1 MKEIEESLRIIF
13 GADGIRQSSREHLA
27 RYSVLL
33 EMKKGQHLYREREE
47 IVTVYA
53 VVSGTAAL
61 YKMNSMGEKKVIFVL
76 GKGSLLN
83 EEVLQD
89 LPEPVSCEIMESAR
103 ILAIPRKQLLALM
116 ETDARLMRFLFS
128 SQSHKVRRLYR
139 QLKNTTNALSG
150 EKRLAAKLFK
160 LGKDY
165 GVCSGDGIMIDMNL
179 SITYLADMLGSK
191 RETVS
196 RQVKRLTELGLI
208 NMEKNRITI
217 PDMKKISEYFKQ
229 P

>member
-1 MKEIEESLRIIF
+1 MTAKEALEKADFFSAASAGSRDEIAGFAYIRRYGKGAHVFYDREESTCLYFLVEGVASLYKINSLVMVLP
-13 GADGIRQSSREHLA
+13 ADRFIQVMDKDGRLA
-27 RYSVLL
+27 REV
-33 EMKKGQHLYREREE
+33 MG
-47 IVTVYA
+47 A
-53 VVSGTAAL
+53 MAL
-61 YKMNSMGEKKVIFVL
+61 KI
-76 GKGSLLN
+76 
-83 EEVLQD
+83 
-89 LPEPVSCEIMESAR
+89 
-103 ILAIPRKQLLALM
+103 
-116 ETDARLMRFLFS
+116 
-128 SQSHKVRRLYR
+128 RRLYR

>member
-1 MKEIEESLRIIF
+1 MTVKEAVSAAGFLSAASAGSRDEIAGFAYMRRYGRGEHVFYDREESTCLYFLVEGVASLYKINSLVMVLP
-13 GADGIRQSSREHLA
+13 ADRFIQVMDKDGRLA
-27 RYSVLL
+27 REV
-33 EMKKGQHLYREREE
+33 MG
-47 IVTVYA
+47 A
-53 VVSGTAAL
+53 MAL
-61 YKMNSMGEKKVIFVL
+61 KI
-76 GKGSLLN
+76 
-83 EEVLQD
+83 
-89 LPEPVSCEIMESAR
+89 
-103 ILAIPRKQLLALM
+103 
-116 ETDARLMRFLFS
+116 
-128 SQSHKVRRLYR
+128 RRLYR

-165 GVCSGDGIMIDMNL
+165 GVYSGDGTRIDMSL

-196 RQVKRLTELGLI
+196 RQVKKLTELGLI
-208 NMEKNRITI
+208 RMEKNHITI

>member
-1 MKEIEESLRIIF
+1 MTVKEALEQADFFRAAGAGSRDEIAGFAYIRRFGKGAHVFYDREESTCLYF
-13 GADGIRQSSREHLA
+13 LVEGGA
-27 RYSVLL
+27 Y
-33 EMKKGQHLYREREE
+33 
-47 IVTVYA
+47 
-53 VVSGTAAL
+53 L
-61 YKMNSMGEKKVIFVL
+61 YKINSLGEKKVIFVY
-76 GKGSLLN
+76 GPGNLLN
-83 EEVLQD
+83 EDSLLRLTSAVNCEVREDSLVMV
-89 LPEPVSCEIMESAR
+89 LPAERFIQVMDKDGRLAR
-103 ILAIPRKQLLALM
+103 EVMGAMAL
-116 ETDARLMRFLFS
+116 
-128 SQSHKVRRLYR
+128 KIRRLYR